1 MAEDTLSTLLQTL
14 KFPQI
19 PTSDEEPRDWVYTR
33 RREMQE
39 ILPGLYLGPYAAAQ
53 RSKLPVL
60 LEHGITHVL
69 CIRQAPEATI
79 IKPNFPDRFQ
89 YLVLDVADNALENI
103 IRHIP
108 TVKGFIDSCLQSGG
122 RILVHGNAGIS
133 RSAALVIGYLM
144 ETYGLKYRIAY
155 RFVQEKRFCISVN
168 DGFASQLKEYEA
180 IFTARMQVHSG
191 MTERLDLKRPLDDE
205 EMEPD

>member
-1 MAEDTLSTLLQTL
+1 MAEATLSTLLQTL

-19 PTSDEEPRDWVYTR
+19 PTSDEEPREKGDAGNTPWIIFRT
-33 RREMQE
+33 
-39 ILPGLYLGPYAAAQ
+39 ICCAQ

-79 IKPNFPDRFQ
+79 IKPNFPDRFR
-89 YLVLDVADNALENI
+89 YLVLDVADNCMENI

-155 RFVQEKRFCISVN
+155 RYVQEKRFCISVN

-180 IFTARMQVHSG
+180 IFTARMQVPAG
-191 MTERLDLKRPLDDE
+191 MTKD
-205 EMEPD
+205 